1 MNEATAGI
9 HGRPSES
16 DLGARPGA
24 GLIALSLRRVPFRV
38 RLTLSFAVVMV
49 VLFGGLALLLQTLFS
64 ASLDQGID
72 RSLHTHAA
80 DLATL
85 VRGRF
90 ELPDLPESGGAF
102 AQIVD
107 PATGRVRDATP
118 GHGAALLSPQQ
129 VRRAAA
135 GSLLLDPGE
144 NARLLAAP
152 VSTRPPAVL
161 VVGSS
166 LSERNRALTTLS
178 DLLFIGG
185 PVLLILTCVAGY
197 VLAARALAPVEK
209 MSAQAARI
217 SGAPRGER
225 LPVPEANDELHRL
238 GETVNAMLSRLEDT
252 LGRERALV
260 ADAGHEL
267 RTPLSILKLELE
279 LALGS
284 DSSREELQT
293 RVRSAAEEVDRLAKL
308 ADDLLVIARAEQ
320 GRLPLEKRRVEV
332 GQVLDVVAA
341 RFATAAG
348 GEGRSVRLEG
358 SGRLAV
364 QADRA
369 RLEQALTNMVSNAL
383 WHGGGEVVLRA
394 DKHTGTVELHVLDEG
409 HGFEPGFLPRAF
421 ERFSRG
427 DPARSR
433 GGAGLG
439 LSIVQVIAEAH
450 GGRAYAANRAGGGAD
465 VWLSLPAT

>member
-1 MNEATAGI
+1 
-9 HGRPSES
+9 
-16 DLGARPGA
+16 
-24 GLIALSLRRVPFRV
+24 
-38 RLTLSFAVVMV
+38 
-49 VLFGGLALLLQTLFS
+49 
-64 ASLDQGID
+64 
-72 RSLHTHAA
+72 
-80 DLATL
+80 
-85 VRGRF
+85 
-90 ELPDLPESGGAF
+90 
-102 AQIVD
+102 
-107 PATGRVRDATP
+107 
-118 GHGAALLSPQQ
+118 
-129 VRRAAA
+129 
-135 GSLLLDPGE
+135 
-144 NARLLAAP
+144 
-152 VSTRPPAVL
+152 
-161 VVGSS
+161 
-166 LSERNRALTTLS
+166 
-178 DLLFIGG
+178 
-185 PVLLILTCVAGY
+185 
-197 VLAARALAPVEK
+197 
-209 MSAQAARI
+209 
-217 SGAPRGER
+217 
-225 LPVPEANDELHRL
+225 
-238 GETVNAMLSRLEDT
+238 
-252 LGRERALV
+252 
-260 ADAGHEL
+260 
-267 RTPLSILKLELE
+267 
-279 LALGS
+279 
-284 DSSREELQT
+284 
-293 RVRSAAEEVDRLAKL
+293 VRSAAEEVDRLAKL